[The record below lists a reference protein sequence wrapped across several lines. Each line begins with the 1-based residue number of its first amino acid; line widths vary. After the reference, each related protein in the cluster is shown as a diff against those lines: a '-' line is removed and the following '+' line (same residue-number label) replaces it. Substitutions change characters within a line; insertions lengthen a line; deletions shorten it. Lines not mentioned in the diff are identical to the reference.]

1 MDKRVSRPDQWRS
14 ATNRGIY
21 AIDQMRELRS
31 QWITK
36 LEQLRGEL
44 EELREQ
50 RTALRKSLGE
60 ALIDLVNLQS
70 DYQFQKDVLPESL
83 WDTNYGTK
91 LDDVQNFSF
100 EYLRK
105 QIPEEEKFPLE
116 DALEE
121 ALLDEE
127 DGLEEPP
134 FEDTLT
140 ELEEAKEFDLPKG
153 YGRD

>member
-14 ATNRGIY
+14 AINRASY
-21 AIDQMRELRS
+21 AIHQVLELRR

-50 RTALRKSLGE
+50 RTTVSKSLDE
-60 ALIDLVNLQS
+60 ALDDLIYLQS
-70 DYQFQKDVLPESL
+70 DYQFHKDVLPESL

-100 EYLRK
+100 KRQQER
-105 QIPEEEKFPLE
+105 IPADEKFPLE

-121 ALLDEE
+121 SLDDEWRE
-127 DGLEEPP
+127 DP
-134 FEDTLT
+134 FIDTPA

-153 YGRD
+153 YGRTS

>member
-1 MDKRVSRPDQWRS
+1 M
-14 ATNRGIY
+14 AINRANN
-21 AIDQMRELRS
+21 AIHQVLELRR
-31 QWITK
+31 QWITR

-50 RTALRKSLGE
+50 RTALSRSLDE
-60 ALIDLVNLQS
+60 ALDDLVYLQG
-70 DYQFQKDVLPESL
+70 DYQFHKDVLPESL

-100 EYLRK
+100 KHLQE
-105 QIPEEEKFPLE
+105 QIPADEKFPLE

-121 ALLDEE
+121 ALDNEYLK
-127 DGLEEPP
+127 EP
-134 FEDTLT
+134 FIDTLA
-140 ELEEAKEFDLPKG
+140 ELEEAEAFDLPKG